1 MIVTPN
7 KGLFFLGTA
16 LMCSASLYGAELTS
30 AHNDPL
36 TRIFVGEPNQLT
48 LPPDFSDGTELSP
61 DQDDRRAPQVADG
74 LAGVTLQKTSALP
87 ETPGLPE
94 DKPAPGAIVLPGA
107 VSTLAPD
114 AEARIEPASS
124 SGAVQSH

>member
-1 MIVTPN
+1 MIVSPN

-36 TRIFVGEPNQLT
+36 TRIFVGQPNQLT
-48 LPPDFSDGTELSP
+48 LPPDFPDGTEVSA
-61 DQDDRRAPQVADG
+61 DQDDRCAPQVADG
-74 LAGVTLQKTSALP
+74 LAGATLQKASALSDAACP
-87 ETPGLPE
+87 PE
-94 DKPAPGAIVLPGA
+94 DKPVPGAIVLPGA
-107 VSTLAPD
+107 VSVLAPH
-114 AEARIEPASS
+114 AEATIERTSA